1 MAYPEAFGTDPN
13 VHGAVS
19 ITGSRVMGWLGA
31 LSSVAL
37 LAGLGMWVQ
46 DLVTRDARTVPVV
59 RAMEG
64 PARVQPENPGG
75 FKAAHQGFA
84 VNTVASDTP
93 STPVGERVVLAPEPV
108 GPAPEDMAEPVA
120 AAAPADPATSLRN
133 AIDGALSEVLGTQI
147 APPPS
152 GEDAPAQAQ
161 EKPRPQKRPD
171 LDIVTRAS
179 PSQDLP
185 GIAPRPVSID
195 PSMIPVGTRL
205 VQLGSFDTEP
215 AAIAE
220 WQSLSVRF
228 SDYMDPKSRVIE
240 PVDLGG
246 QTVYRLQA
254 YGFEGLGDA
263 RSFCAVLL
271 AEKADCIPSLAR

>member
-13 VHGAVS
+13 VRGAVS

-75 FKAAHQGFA
+75 FEAAHQGFA

-93 STPVGERVVLAPEPV
+93 TAPMGERVVLAPEPV
-108 GPAPEDMAEPVA
+108 GPAPEDTSQPVT
-120 AAAPADPATSLRN
+120 AAAPTDPATSLRN
-133 AIDGALSEVLGTQI
+133 AIDGALSEVLGTQV
-147 APPPS
+147 APPT
-152 GEDAPAQAQ
+152 GADDPAQSQ

-171 LDIVTRAS
+171 LDIVTRSA
-179 PSQDLP
+179 PSLDLP
-185 GIAPRPVSID
+185 GIAPRPVAID
-195 PSMIPVGTRL
+195 PELISPGTRL
-205 VQLGSFDTEP
+205 VQLGSFDNE
-215 AAIAE
+215 ADAIAS
-220 WQSLSVRF
+220 WDSMSVRF
-228 SDYMDPKSRVIE
+228 ADYMRLKSRVVE

-254 YGFEGLGDA
+254 YGFDGLADA
-263 RSFCAVLL
+263 RSFCSVLL